1 MNEILFCQTA
11 CYTLILNAV
20 ICAIFRWCHMCKP
33 YNLNPSYFYPSRTF
47 VTFAFLGLTLLIPY
61 LFHPESYDTWLYI
74 KSYMLFYIPV
84 FGTVAFR
91 SFFFGTTRI
100 WIRRYLLLLILP
112 IAAFVELFVLACL
125 GGDSLKSY
133 GMWSEITILVVS
145 FVLATKMMF
154 TTHWLYLK
162 IKEFV
167 RGEYSNEDDFP
178 LSFARIVIFIPFAAW
193 LISLAVFLIDSYV
206 VNACNLLFITV
217 LGVCI
222 TILILHPQRKV
233 CEKMEKDIEK
243 DAIEAKAVSVRNNA
257 VPTAVKDNIERQ
269 IRDIVE
275 DEELY
280 LDPKF
285 NKTVLSERLSTNRT
299 YLSVVFRER
308 FGSFYCYVNTLRIL
322 YAIKYLEQ
330 HPKATQ
336 TEVATN
342 SGFGTTKTYVKVKKQ
357 YEAGELK

>member
-1 MNEILFCQTA
+1 
-11 CYTLILNAV
+11 
-20 ICAIFRWCHMCKP
+20 
-33 YNLNPSYFYPSRTF
+33 
-47 VTFAFLGLTLLIPY
+47 
-61 LFHPESYDTWLYI
+61 
-74 KSYMLFYIPV
+74 
-84 FGTVAFR
+84 
-91 SFFFGTTRI
+91 
-100 WIRRYLLLLILP
+100 
-112 IAAFVELFVLACL
+112 
-125 GGDSLKSY
+125 
-133 GMWSEITILVVS
+133 MWSEITILVVS

-233 CEKMEKDIEK
+233 CETMEKDIEK